1 MFHQF
6 PYTDFHELNLDY
18 LMKCCG
24 KGMGLRL
31 DLQGDYLRLV
41 NQRNEVVSQV
51 KVHYADTALTDI
63 DGKPIQ
69 TYIFDA
75 GVDGTH
81 IVFTHGDNTITSIT
95 VPYSET
101 AAKDVQ
107 NKNILDYV
115 YGISVAGDA
124 IRITKGDATVIDIT
138 VPYAVKAS
146 NDAEGKDITTYA
158 ATLEV
163 DGDELV
169 LRDSKG
175 RQLSRIT
182 VEYAVKAKEDIDGDD
197 IKSTYGNSLVAGTTT
212 VKMLAK
218 DLTLLS
224 EITVPY
230 ATMALTDTDG
240 NAFLSDYVTALVVD
254 GQRIGVE
261 AHDGTRLSTITVPFA
276 TLATDATN
284 AIETIQIIG
293 DQMVFTTFGGQNFAI
308 TAPYAV
314 KAQKDD
320 LGNTIKNTYIASVV
334 NDEEDGS
341 LIFYDA
347 VGNIIANLIPTVH
360 KASHDYYNNLI
371 ADYIKSIVVDNQSNY
386 VLATHGTGTVDS
398 LVINY
403 SNTAWKDTNN
413 NVIKNTYIKY
423 MECVEDVDDGHF
435 KLVCYDG
442 DNPMAELFRVE
453 LKAYMAQVDVNERA
467 ITSYIGGVEVND
479 NDDIDI
485 LDGEGN
491 VVNTVYGAV
500 GFTPTGDITGTTV
513 TLGTTTEEVIDSVGT
528 LPSKTADSYTPG
540 SKAADSYTP
549 GSKAADVFVAP
560 SLSYDSQTEELTFNP
575 GSFTEGVYTPGS
587 FTEGAYTPGS
597 FTEGTFDPGTLPST
611 KQITVADGT
620 ATVVEGTF
628 SGDPVVAN
636 VTFTD

>member
-182 VEYAVKAKEDIDGDD
+182 VEYAVDKFAYAEIPMEAK
-197 IKSTYGNSLVAGTTT
+197 NSPNL
-212 VKMLAK
+212 
-218 DLTLLS
+218 DLILLIRG
-224 EITVPY
+224 EKY
-230 ATMALTDTDG
+230 
-240 NAFLSDYVTALVVD
+240 
-254 GQRIGVE
+254 
-261 AHDGTRLSTITVPFA
+261 TI
-276 TLATDATN
+276 
-284 AIETIQIIG
+284 
-293 DQMVFTTFGGQNFAI
+293 
-308 TAPYAV
+308 
-314 KAQKDD
+314 
-320 LGNTIKNTYIASVV
+320 
-334 NDEEDGS
+334 
-341 LIFYDA
+341 
-347 VGNIIANLIPTVH
+347 
-360 KASHDYYNNLI
+360 
-371 ADYIKSIVVDNQSNY
+371 
-386 VLATHGTGTVDS
+386 VL
-398 LVINY
+398 
-403 SNTAWKDTNN
+403 K
-413 NVIKNTYIKY
+413 
-423 MECVEDVDDGHF
+423 
-435 KLVCYDG
+435 
-442 DNPMAELFRVE
+442 
-453 LKAYMAQVDVNERA
+453 
-467 ITSYIGGVEVND
+467 
-479 NDDIDI
+479 
-485 LDGEGN
+485 
-491 VVNTVYGAV
+491 
-500 GFTPTGDITGTTV
+500 
-513 TLGTTTEEVIDSVGT
+513 
-528 LPSKTADSYTPG
+528 
-540 SKAADSYTP
+540 
-549 GSKAADVFVAP
+549 
-560 SLSYDSQTEELTFNP
+560 
-575 GSFTEGVYTPGS
+575 
-587 FTEGAYTPGS
+587 
-597 FTEGTFDPGTLPST
+597 
-611 KQITVADGT
+611 
-620 ATVVEGTF
+620 
-628 SGDPVVAN
+628 
-636 VTFTD
+636 